1 MGFKCGIVGLPNVGK
16 STLFNALTASKNA
29 EAANFPFCTT
39 DPKIGIVDVV
49 DERLDQL
56 TKLSNSKKKIYTNI
70 TFVDIAG
77 LVKGASKGEGLG
89 NKFLSHIREV
99 DAIIHLVRCF
109 ESDKITHV
117 NSKIN
122 PVEDLETIK
131 TEIILSDLDIIQKKL
146 EKGKKKLLQEKEIK
160 MLEEKLNQLN
170 EGKEIVVKDKLEKEL
185 DTKVVLLSARKNQG
199 FETLKSEIKNYRNLS
214 EKPAF
219 DINEIDPEYFT
230 NLQKTFPGQSVY
242 KLWLLI
248 TQDIN
253 FSKLERNK
261 IDDKGRFKTQTESYL
276 KKLQQRET
284 IKRYQIINNRLKET
298 YVKDEKKATGLRS
311 VIDRVLLHRV
321 WGYLIFFS
329 ILLLIFQVIFD
340 WSSIPM
346 DFIDS
351 TFVSLSQSVKSGL
364 PQGVFTSLLAEGVIP
379 GLAGILI
386 FVPQIALLFFFISIL
401 EETGYMSRVVF
412 LMDRT
417 LKKFGLGGKSLIPL
431 VSGVACAIPAVMATR
446 NIENWKDR
454 LITILVIPFMT
465 CSARLPVYLILISLV
480 IPADK
485 IFGVNY
491 QSLTLMGLYILG
503 FLLAIIS
510 STILKTII
518 KRDSKSY
525 LVLEMPEYKLPLPKN
540 IFLNVWT
547 KTKSFIVEAGKI
559 IFAISILLWIMAS
572 YGPGDEFKNADT
584 IVTAQYE
591 NIEISQE
598 DLELSIDAYR
608 LEHSFIGLVGKS
620 IEPAIAPL
628 GYDWKIGIA
637 LVTSFA
643 AREVFV
649 GTLSTIYSV
658 GSENQDTIKTRM
670 SQETDSNGNKIFNL
684 PTGLSLMIFYA
695 FAMQCMSTLAIV
707 KKETNSWKWPL
718 IQLIFMTI
726 LAYFASL
733 FVFQIL
739 S

>member
-1 MGFKCGIVGLPNVGK
+1 MVKTISVALLGNPNTGK
-16 STLFNALTASKNA
+16 SSVFNTLTGLKQTIGNYPGVTVEK
-29 EAANFPFCTT
+29 
-39 DPKIGIVDVV
+39 KIGSFGVDRTTNVQLIDLPGTYGLNTQSIDQSIVFDLLLNKNNKDFPDVV
-49 DERLDQL
+49 VVVADVENLKRNLLLFSQIKDLEIPTILAINMSDQL
-56 TKLSNSKKKIYTNI
+56 K
-70 TFVDIAG
+70 
-77 LVKGASKGEGLG
+77 SKGIE
-89 NKFLSHIREV
+89 
-99 DAIIHLVRCF
+99 
-109 ESDKITHV
+109 
-117 NSKIN
+117 IN
-122 PVEDLETIK
+122 V
-131 TEIILSDLDIIQKKL
+131 
-146 EKGKKKLLQEKEIK
+146 
-160 MLEEKLNQLN
+160 
-170 EGKEIVVKDKLEKEL
+170 DKLEKEL

-284 IKRYQIINNRLKET
+284 IKRYQIINNLLKET

-649 GTLSTIYSV
+649 GTLATIYSV